1 MIPAAVAFLAGLTFG
16 AGLVVGGMTDANNI
30 LAFLDVAGDWDPA
43 LALVMASALAVYGVG
58 AAALRTRSAP
68 WFAATF
74 SIPTRRDLDVRLLSG
89 AAVFGVGWGLSGL
102 CPGPSLV
109 LLGGGIFEGVVFVAC
124 MLAGMIL
131 ANLGLDRRGVGLSTD
146 G

>member
-1 MIPAAVAFLAGLTFG
+1 MIPAVVAFLAGLTFG

-30 LAFLDVAGDWDPA
+30 LAFLDVAGNWDPA

-58 AAALRTRSAP
+58 AAALRRRPAP
-68 WFAATF
+68 WFADGF

-89 AAVFGVGWGLSGL
+89 AAVFGIGWGLSGL

-109 LLGGGIFEGVVFVAC
+109 LLGGGVFEGAVFVVC
-124 MLAGMIL
+124 MLAGMVL
-131 ANLGLDRRGVGLSTD
+131 ARVGLGVGRDDVTAD

>member
-30 LAFLDVAGDWDPA
+30 LAFLDVAGDWDP
-43 LALVMASALAVYGVG
+43 ALAVYGVG